1 MEIFLPLLWIGS
13 GISLFAGLLFGL
25 FGLLR
30 RQEQV
35 FLAFGGLSILLG
47 IYMMFSA
54 QWYQAESVGS
64 IARIARIEMAIICLV
79 YPTFVWFIGL
89 YINNTLFP
97 KFLLAVSGIF
107 GALFIINLFS
117 PYSFLYEEIS
127 FAEPIQFP
135 WGESV
140 NKYNTPIRPI
150 AWFYYAATY
159 SIFIWAVYRSVASW
173 IKAHNTRA
181 LSIIIYLVIQMLVVI
196 HAELIDNLNLQSVY
210 LGEIAFLILVLMVG
224 TTLVQEVRA
233 RSESLEKSVKEL
245 QEETA
250 RREEYEQQLRYM
262 AHHDSLTDLPNRWAL
277 PNQLTALFNSE
288 AGKNC
293 CCAILLI
300 DLDNFKLINNS
311 LGHDLGDQ
319 LLLMIAERLKVIAA
333 DGCLPVRLGGDEF
346 AILYGGL
353 SCHTEEAQKAA
364 VLKAQSI
371 CDEILKP
378 YRIAEHE
385 LVISACIGIDIFNE
399 ESKALTEIM
408 KHADMALYRA
418 KSTGPGSIEVY
429 APSLKKEADRR
440 LVIDKGMR
448 DAIENGQIDVYFQP
462 QVDTEDR
469 VIGVEALARWRH
481 PTLGDIAPDEFIPVS
496 EETGLIHAL
505 GEIVLRKSCQYL
517 KSWEGD
523 GQLAPPRISV
533 NVSPW
538 QLETNGFVKIVKG
551 VLADTDV
558 DASRL
563 NMEIT
568 ESTFMREIKSIS
580 RKMDELSE
588 LGITFSIDDFG
599 TGYSALAWLKKLPLH
614 ELKIDRM
621 FVKDMAVTRHDRFV
635 ETILAIAKQMDL
647 QAVAEGVETTPQR
660 MALLAMGCQCFQG
673 NLISVPLPEE
683 KLLVWMQNY
692 HATNG
697 IAVHERT

>member
-35 FLAFGGLSILLG
+35 FLAFGVLSILLG

-54 QWYQAESVGS
+54 QWYQAESVRS
-64 IARIARIEMAIICLV
+64 IASITRIEMAIICVV
-79 YPTFVWFIGL
+79 YPIFVWFIGL

-117 PYSFLYEEIS
+117 PYSFLYEQIT
-127 FAEPIQFP
+127 FAEPIHLP

-150 AWFYYAATY
+150 AWLYYIATY
-159 SIFIWAVYRSVASW
+159 SIFIWALYRSVASW
-173 IKAHNTRA
+173 VKAHNARA

-210 LGEIAFLILVLMVG
+210 LGELAFLILVLMVG
-224 TTLVQEVRA
+224 TTLVQEVRI
-233 RSESLEKSVKEL
+233 RSASLEQSVIDL
-245 QEETA
+245 RAETQ
-250 RREEYEQQLRYM
+250 RREEYEQQLKYL
-262 AHHDSLTDLPNRWAL
+262 AHHDSLTGLPNRWAL
-277 PNQLTALFNSE
+277 PVQLTELFKSE
-288 AGKNC
+288 TGKNC

-319 LLLMIAERLKVIAA
+319 LLLMIAERLKAIAA
-333 DGCLPVRLGGDEF
+333 DGCLPMRLGGDEF
-346 AILYGGL
+346 AVLYGGFP
-353 SCHTEEAQKAA
+353 CHADDAQKAA
-364 VLKAQSI
+364 VLKAQAI
-371 CDEILKP
+371 GDEILKP

-385 LVISACIGIDIFNE
+385 LVVSACIGIDIFDQQ
-399 ESKALTEIM
+399 SKELTEIM

-429 APSLKKEADRR
+429 APALKKVADRR
-440 LVIDKGMR
+440 LVIDKGVR
-448 DAIENGQIDVYFQP
+448 DAIEKGEIEVYFQP
-462 QVDTEDR
+462 QIDTEDR
-469 VIGVEALARWRH
+469 VIGAEALARWRH

-505 GEIVLRKSCQYL
+505 GEVVLRKSCQYL

-523 GQLAPPRISV
+523 GQHAPPRISV

-551 VLADTDV
+551 VLADTGV

-614 ELKIDRM
+614 ELKIDKM
-621 FVKDMAVTRHDRFV
+621 FIKDMTVTRNDRFV
-635 ETILAIAKQMDL
+635 ETILAIARQMDL
-647 QAVAEGVETTPQR
+647 QAVAEGVETTSQR
-660 MALLAMGCQCFQG
+660 MALLAMGCECFQG
-673 NLISVPLPEE
+673 NLISVPLPEA
-683 KLLVWMQNY
+683 KFITWMQNY
-692 HATNG
+692 QVTGG
-697 IAVHERT
+697 IAVDNRV